1 MAVWGRHLSDNSLME
16 GWPDSGSVS
25 GCVCGFFP
33 LSKSSSAVL
42 QGPASSE
49 QLLGTRAA
57 LHKSLS
63 CAVCHQQGVLEG
75 SREPTAATLLHQ
87 QRELESRQQQQQ
99 HSTPPDEQGSRSVTV
114 NHQHP
119 SCADSTP
126 PTVRE
131 EVSQASLSE
140 PREQGGDHLRLPPK
154 PTVQRRCSDSL
165 GTARERH
172 QQWGPACRSQTSH
185 ACLGLGPC
193 LQKGPGCSTALCTD
207 AGLLQ
212 RQGISD
218 PTCRRGPDN
227 TTPSQSPV
235 ICVDSEGL
243 GQGDMGVHTHSHTH
257 CRDSVLGH
265 RFQDP
270 FPAYCHPLPLP
281 SPAQLL
287 PHVLSSD
294 SGCCPPHPS
303 PSSLLFP
310 RLISSISEM
319 GLDAQ
324 RLQQCCLDLG
334 VSGQETPLPCPFPA
348 PSSSSYHYSCPLQEG
363 GCHYRAGGRSTRDVG
378 TMTSP
383 GSLPSPWQ
391 RDIGVQTGESDSTY
405 LSHASHRD
413 HVYPQVSLNQ
423 QQGSVKGRSQVT
435 EGQREGEGLEREG
448 GRGGQGAVKEG
459 RRKGEEERGSRA
471 KGIEKEGRRGGE
483 GPEMQG
489 SRQDQG
495 SGQDSGQRSP
505 VKEVAWDAEGMT
517 WEVYGASVDPEV
529 LGLAIQ
535 KHLELQIQEAAG
547 RTSRLSRQNTQAS
560 QCSQRSQQRR
570 KWGSSRGGRGVMA
583 LLRNPGCCT
592 RSNTAAD

>member
-1 MAVWGRHLSDNSLME
+1 MAAWGRRLSDNSLME

-99 HSTPPDEQGSRSVTV
+99 HSTPPDEQGSSSVTV

-265 RFQDP
+265 RGKAED
-270 FPAYCHPLPLP
+270 A
-281 SPAQLL
+281 ANWRI
-287 PHVLSSD
+287 VL
-294 SGCCPPHPS
+294 GKH
-303 PSSLLFP
+303 
-310 RLISSISEM
+310 RLKRSEM
-319 GLDAQ
+319 PE
-324 RLQQCCLDLG
+324 R
-334 VSGQETPLPCPFPA
+334 VF
-348 PSSSSYHYSCPLQEG
+348 
-363 GCHYRAGGRSTRDVG
+363 
-378 TMTSP
+378 
-383 GSLPSPWQ
+383 
-391 RDIGVQTGESDSTY
+391 GVQRIYRHERFRY
-405 LSHASHRD
+405 PLLSELDYDITLVKANRGKENVSLAE
-413 HVYPQVSLNQ
+413 SLNQ
-423 QQGSVKGRSQVT
+423 ARLPIIDFNTCRQKKFWGNRVRDSMICAGFRDT
-435 EGQREGEGLEREG
+435 EGPPAAC
-448 GRGGQGAVKEG
+448 QG
-459 RRKGEEERGSRA
+459 
-471 KGIEKEGRRGGE
+471 
-483 GPEMQG
+483 
-489 SRQDQG
+489 
-495 SGQDSGQRSP
+495 DSGGPLLCQLGR
-505 VKEVAWDAEGMT
+505 DR
-517 WEVYGASVDPEV
+517 WEVHGVVSFGPIGCTVENKPSVFT
-529 LGLAIQ
+529 
-535 KHLELQIQEAAG
+535 
-547 RTSRLSRQNTQAS
+547 RTSTYIPWIEA
-560 QCSQRSQQRR
+560 
-570 KWGSSRGGRGVMA
+570 
-583 LLRNPGCCT
+583 T
-592 RSNTAAD
+592 RIRDFFLH